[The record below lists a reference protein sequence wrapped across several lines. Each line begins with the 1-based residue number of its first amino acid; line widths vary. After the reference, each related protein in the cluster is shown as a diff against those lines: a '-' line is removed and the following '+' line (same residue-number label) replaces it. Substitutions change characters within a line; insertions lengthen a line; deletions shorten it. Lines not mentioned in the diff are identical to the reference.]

1 MNENLLENANT
12 VHNNNA
18 NEKKVYQMLFNLVP
32 HLERK
37 KQGGS
42 IDKIVDCSS
51 KKLVL
56 GGSQIEDAI
65 RKL

>member
-1 MNENLLENANT
+1 
-12 VHNNNA
+12 
-18 NEKKVYQMLFNLVP
+18 MLFDLIP

-42 IDKIVDCSS
+42 IDKIVDYLS
-51 KKLVL
+51 KKLGL
-56 GGSQIEDAI
+56 GRSQTEDAI